1 MDDIKIILSRV
12 GPGLSEEDKSKII
25 SLLSEKIIKIFEKN
39 KGYARMVEMKKANI
53 HTRRIANAVE
63 KGVIE
68 KIKPG
73 LYKLKDYPWDEHSS
87 FAEVNHAHTKAVI
100 CLTSAAEYYELTTF
114 NPSYITVAV
123 PHNTPRFKLDYPPIK
138 VYYFADSYYSQG
150 IEILKT
156 KSGIVRIYNKEKKIG
171 DLFRYIKKIGGD
183 IAVESL
189 KTYLQNRKGRN
200 IPKLIEYAEICGV
213 KKKIEPMVKA
223 ILS

>member
-1 MDDIKIILSRV
+1 M
-12 GPGLSEEDKSKII
+12 GPGLSEEDNSKII

-53 HTRRIANAVE
+53 HTRRITNAVE

-73 LYKLKDYPWDEHSS
+73 LDKLKDYPWDEHSS

-100 CLTSAAEYYELTTF
+100 CLTSVAEYYELTTF

-123 PHNTPRFKLDYPPIK
+123 PHNTPRFKLDYSPIK

-156 KSGIVRIYNKEKKIG
+156 KSGIVRIYNKEKTIEILKT
-171 DLFRYIKKIGGD
+171 KIGGD

-189 KTYLQNRKGRN
+189 KTYLQNRKERN